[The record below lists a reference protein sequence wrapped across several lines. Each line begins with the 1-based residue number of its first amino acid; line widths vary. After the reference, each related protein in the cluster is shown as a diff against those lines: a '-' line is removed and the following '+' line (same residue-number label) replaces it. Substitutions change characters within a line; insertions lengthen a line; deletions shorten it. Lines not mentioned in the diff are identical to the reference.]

1 MNIEKIKVIVGSPVK
16 KKAFSNGIW
25 MYLLEIFNTIVP
37 LLTLP
42 YITRILG
49 ASQYGVFSIA
59 INILGYFQVI
69 VSYGF
74 GMSATREIALSDKS
88 NKKINRIFSTVFF
101 SRFILLGFCVL
112 ASVVYALSL
121 KSALI
126 QVQCLIILL
135 SSLIG
140 SCLQLNWLFQGMQQ
154 MQYISIISMVSRT
167 ISVALIFMLVKSP
180 DDLLTYCFLY
190 SVSPI
195 INGFLGIIIAR
206 VKFQIR
212 FVYISKQDIIQE
224 LKKGWYVFTTQLSS
238 KVFGA
243 IGITFLGIFAT
254 KTEVG
259 IYSAIQKIP
268 NMMMLAWTPITQILY
283 PISSKKLGVSFKQG
297 RVFIKK
303 IQKIIIP
310 IFALGT
316 LAIGILSKV
325 IVYFAF
331 GVEYAEHY
339 YWILPL
345 LVWFVLGIY
354 NNFQGVQT
362 LLGGGYDKEYSK
374 CFQISVFCTIALNF
388 VLIYFFKGTGACIA
402 PALSEIILGF
412 MLHRVVRKLEKK
424 YNAEN

>member
-1 MNIEKIKVIVGSPVK
+1 MNIEKLKELIGSLVK

-69 VSYGF
+69 VAYGF

-88 NKKINRIFSTVFF
+88 NEKINHIFSTVLF
-101 SRFILLGFCVL
+101 SRLILLGFCIV
-112 ASVVYALSL
+112 ASVIYALSL
-121 KSALI
+121 KDDPT
-126 QVQCLIILL
+126 QVLCLFILL
-135 SSLIG
+135 SALIG

-154 MQYISIISMVSRT
+154 MQYISIISIVSRT
-167 ISVALIFMLVKSP
+167 ISVALIFLFVKSP
-180 DDLLTYCFLY
+180 NDLLTYCFLY
-190 SVSPI
+190 SISPI
-195 INGFLGIIIAR
+195 INGFLGMVVASI
-206 VKFQIR
+206 KFQIR
-212 FVYISKQDIIQE
+212 LVHISRNDVIHE

-254 KTEVG
+254 KAEVG

-268 NMMMLAWTPITQILY
+268 NMMMLAWTPITQVLY
-283 PISSKKLGVSFKQG
+283 PISSKKMGASFAQG
-297 RVFIKK
+297 RLFIKK
-303 IQKIIIP
+303 IQKIILP
-310 IFALGT
+310 IFAIGALT
-316 LAIGILSKV
+316 VGILSKY

-331 GVEYAEHY
+331 GAEYAECY

-345 LVWFVLGIY
+345 LVWFILGIY

-374 CFQISVFCTIALNF
+374 CFQISVFCTIALNL

-412 MLHRVVRKLEKK
+412 MLRMEVKKLENK
-424 YNAEN
+424 YNIKR